1 MLGDKSVQRRSLT
14 QCRSVLSAQ
23 AIQTALAVRLGGA
36 LFFQAGTGARNLLVK
51 GSDRLARRF
60 ECEGDLSTLS
70 AESSHFLPKAG
81 NFLLY
86 TRPLALH

>member
-1 MLGDKSVQRRSLT
+1 MLGDKSFKRRSLT

-23 AIQTALAVRLGGA
+23 AIQPTLAVRLGAA

-60 ECEGDLSTLS
+60 ECEGDLSALS
-70 AESSHFLPKAG
+70 AESSHLLSNAG
-81 NFLLY
+81 NFLLH